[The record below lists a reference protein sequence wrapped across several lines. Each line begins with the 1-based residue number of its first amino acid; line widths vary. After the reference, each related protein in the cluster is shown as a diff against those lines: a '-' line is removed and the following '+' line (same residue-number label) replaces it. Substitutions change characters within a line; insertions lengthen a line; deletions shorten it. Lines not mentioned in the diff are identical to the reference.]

1 MSPFAETLTMFSFS
15 LPLCFFF
22 LPLTLLTRTDQT
34 ETNLN
39 QKFQEISHPSLPL
52 DRHTIMPTHI
62 VDPTEEVT
70 VQMRTCRNGKIY
82 KHQSRML
89 QIIYWNRALWW
100 KLHYHILVSGSFLL
114 RIKLGAQ
121 GLNGYGDSV
130 ILKELKWTS
139 KSSTH
144 KAKQKFYL
152 RHEKLKL
159 VPSQFL
165 TC

>member
-1 MSPFAETLTMFSFS
+1 MLKHYQCLVSLSLSVFSFF
-15 LPLCFFF
+15 PWLCWLNQAHHLQFSG
-22 LPLTLLTRTDQT
+22 PRTDQT

-39 QKFQEISHPSLPL
+39 QKFQEISHPNLPL

-100 KLHYHILVSGSFLL
+100 KLHSHILVSRSFLL

-121 GLNGYGDSV
+121 GLYGYGDSV
-130 ILKELKWTS
+130 NIKGNETEHQKVHIKRSKIFILDT
-139 KSSTH
+139 KSWN
-144 KAKQKFYL
+144 
-152 RHEKLKL
+152 
-159 VPSQFL
+159 
-165 TC
+165 